1 MVSLASIFSIIGL
14 AIVAS
19 ILAVFL
25 SEGRLPVIGL
35 LVTITAGILIFLQI
49 LPQLSQVLQLFNGL
63 ASKVNI
69 NTYYFG
75 TILKIIGIAY
85 IAEFGAQICRDAGQG
100 AIALKVEFAAKIG
113 IILLAMPIMAAIIQA
128 VLRLLS

>member
-14 AIVAS
+14 AVVAS

-63 ASKVNI
+63 AAKVNI
-69 NTYYFG
+69 NAYYFT

-85 IAEFGAQICRDAGQG
+85 IAEFGAQVCRDAGQG

-113 IILLAMPIMAAIIQA
+113 IILLAMPIMAAIIQS